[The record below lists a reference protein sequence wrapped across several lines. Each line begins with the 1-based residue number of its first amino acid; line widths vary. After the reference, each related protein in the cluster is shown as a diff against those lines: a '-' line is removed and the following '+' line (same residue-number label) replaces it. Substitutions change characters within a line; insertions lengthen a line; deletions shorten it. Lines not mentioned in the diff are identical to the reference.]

1 MARSI
6 VTSGDIECQNCFLF
20 LLVLRVRFAQK
31 YASNLRRYFC
41 SFYCFWSSMIVEL
54 KSSTSRFYCDFVR
67 VQQKRKNYAQVSAT
81 SSNVFTNYLW
91 AVLTFVLI
99 NFVFVLTKRENVL
112 NVFKC
117 VIATNSNK
125 KRLNVRNCR
134 WRVKTLERV
143 FPQTC
148 MAGECTVQL
157 GVLGRIFVSVQA
169 LSGVNDL
176 TTRYT

>member
-1 MARSI
+1 MRPIFAVISAAFI
-6 VTSGDIECQNCFLF
+6 AFL
-20 LLVLRVRFAQK
+20 
-31 YASNLRRYFC
+31 
-41 SFYCFWSSMIVEL
+41 SSMIVEL

-67 VQQKRKNYAQVSAT
+67 VQQKRKNYAQVYAT

-117 VIATNSNK
+117 AIPTNSNK

-143 FPQTC
+143 FPQN
-148 MAGECTVQL
+148 L
-157 GVLGRIFVSVQA
+157 HGRRMYC
-169 LSGVNDL
+169 
-176 TTRYT
+176 TTRGPRPHFRQRASTIWRQRLDDPLYIAKIFSCCFAPINLVR